1 MLDRVG
7 GSAHSG
13 SMTYP
18 EEPTMTTF
26 TAWLADLDTICR
38 AAIGL
43 SVHDLPDMAFRSMYA
58 DECPADAET
67 LACLMAD
74 AGLRDESDH
83 VWLWA

>member
-1 MLDRVG
+1 
-7 GSAHSG
+7 
-13 SMTYP
+13 MTYR

-43 SVHDLPDMAFRSMYA
+43 SIHDLPDMAFRDAYA
-58 DECPADAET
+58 DECPSDAET

-74 AGLRDESDH
+74 AGLQDESDH